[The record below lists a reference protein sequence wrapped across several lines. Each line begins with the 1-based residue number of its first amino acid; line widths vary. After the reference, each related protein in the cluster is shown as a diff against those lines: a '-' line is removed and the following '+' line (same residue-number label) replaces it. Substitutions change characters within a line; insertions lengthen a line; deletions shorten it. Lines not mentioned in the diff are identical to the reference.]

1 MCYIISNYK
10 KRITMNKDM
19 NNITKKYFKL
29 TKKILLNNS
38 NINFTKHNDNRE
50 IIYFFTPI

>member
-1 MCYIISNYK
+1 
-10 KRITMNKDM
+10 M

-38 NINFTKHNDNRE
+38 NVNFTQHQDNSE
-50 IIYFFTPI
+50 IIYFFKPI